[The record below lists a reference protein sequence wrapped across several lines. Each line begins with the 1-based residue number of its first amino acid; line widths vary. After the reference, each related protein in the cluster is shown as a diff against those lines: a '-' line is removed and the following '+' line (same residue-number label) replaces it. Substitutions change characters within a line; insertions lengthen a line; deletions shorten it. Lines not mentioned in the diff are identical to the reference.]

1 MDVKVYLGLNIHR
14 LMDVKLNELPKQI
27 LMLLPLLLL
36 LLLLLYVLY
45 NVLIRGREAPP
56 YNYVVSTYSRSSSR
70 SSRGSSIKICF
81 GSSFSLTS
89 PCLGMLRAL
98 TSPKPLNILT
108 SLRQIQ
114 ACKTDSFNLVWFGL
128 LRLEKGFCKQP
139 CIKLFSVLRSSCGN
153 TEQTSTGIL
162 DKR

>member
-81 GSSFSLTS
+81 ANSFSLTS
-89 PCLGMLRAL
+89 LCLGMLRAL
-98 TSPKPLNILT
+98 TSANIPMASLGLCILT
-108 SLRQIQ
+108 
-114 ACKTDSFNLVWFGL
+114 TT
-128 LRLEKGFCKQP
+128 KQ
-139 CIKLFSVLRSSCGN
+139 
-153 TEQTSTGIL
+153 T
-162 DKR
+162 